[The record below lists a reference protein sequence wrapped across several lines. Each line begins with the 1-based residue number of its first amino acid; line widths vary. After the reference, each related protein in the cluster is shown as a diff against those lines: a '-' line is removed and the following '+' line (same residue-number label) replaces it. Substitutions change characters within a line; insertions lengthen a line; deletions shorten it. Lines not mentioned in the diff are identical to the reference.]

1 MVRAATALADSSPST
16 YLEKR
21 KLAPPFVGPLQLAG
35 FIIGI
40 VISGAFTGWNTG
52 LSFGFINMAVAVGLA
67 TVMYLTL
74 VLSVCEMC
82 SALPFAS
89 GPASYAQAALN
100 SGSAHSQNSGHPF
113 CRVLDPAG
121 RTCLGPQLSPRLL
134 FRAAIVLSFYSC
146 LLLLAYLTL
155 AFIILPTKRNTPP
168 NPIDGRTDLYYNDG
182 QGRASID
189 TSQLSVRGV
198 IAAFPFAC
206 WLYVGIESFPTASEE
221 ARKIFRTAPTA
232 GLYATFFLAFF
243 AVTLLTTAPQ
253 LGGSQIVSGVV
264 SAGAASMQ
272 HLVTANGT
280 SVAVANATAPHVTL
294 ADFSHSNHPLL
305 DNVLNLVCSRY
316 QSPLPTWCQPSP
328 SPLTPSSTD
337 FFHKGH
343 PLITMLVLLTLL
355 PPLFLSLITARM
367 QPHATSI
374 PYHEQASFHAHLEN
388 LAARRAKLLDSH
400 HTCRRHGRC
409 GYHQAAQQ
417 IQHGRPIVC
426 NDCLVG
432 PFGSTGAG
440 GVVATAPG
448 HEDGVGG
455 FFCPTGD
462 AETSL
467 AILQVSAWLACVSY
481 VLEFASYIL
490 LYVRV
495 AQLPRPFVS
504 PLGVG
509 GAAAGLVL
517 ALALGVVGPMFVD
530 PFFYGILLA
539 CVGVWGV
546 GAVVYWVWIAKA
558 RMADSPEK
566 IFVRLQIQQLYGRRV
581 PGPVRSHPP
590 SDSGH
595 APDAN
600 GDNLAPTGAWT
611 ARTAAAT
618 LGHALGRAPPRHHQG
633 SQGTLRVHDHSMP
646 TLAVHSLAGTPMSPP
661 SPMCIPPAQF
671 AGPRS
676 VGLVVTR
683 RLPALLRYGSAFAY
697 RPAATSEVRTVDTL
711 SASGTLMDHT
721 STLPLRREWTARHVD
736 EVTVTVSQASDVSH
750 DDQCDSEHRAAA
762 PVRAATYPDPR
773 FDVASPAIKRL
784 TASSEAMLTRD
795 SGVTDVSN
803 GRPLSMGTGP
813 PAPAAEGAADGRP
826 ND

>member
-100 SGSAHSQNSGHPF
+100 SGSGALTGGVYCASYTLLSATVLVSLGNFITAALPQEAQAIPSVVYWIPLAALVLALNS
-113 CRVLDPAG
+113 R
-121 RTCLGPQLSPRLL
+121 PRLL
-134 FRAAIVLSFYSC
+134 FRAAIVLSCYSC

-155 AFIILPTKRNTPP
+155 AFLILPTKRNTPP

-328 SPLTPSSTD
+328 SPSLTPSSND

-355 PPLFLSLITARM
+355 PPLFLSLITGTYAAARHIYTLSRAGVLPTRISKTS
-367 QPHATSI
+367 PHGAPNYSTLI
-374 PYHEQASFHAHLEN
+374 T
-388 LAARRAKLLDSH
+388 LAAGMGVAGIIKLLSKSNMG
-400 HTCRRHGRC
+400 GRLFTTF
-409 GYHQAAQQ
+409 ASS
-417 IQHGRPIVC
+417 GR
-426 NDCLVG
+426 L
-432 PFGSTGAG
+432 GSAG

-448 HEDGVGG
+448 HEDGGVGG

-517 ALALGVVGPMFVD
+517 ALALGVIGPMFVD

-546 GAVVYWVWIAKA
+546 GAVVYWAWIAKA

-566 IFVRLQIQQLYGRRV
+566 IFVR
-581 PGPVRSHPP
+581 
-590 SDSGH
+590 
-595 APDAN
+595 
-600 GDNLAPTGAWT
+600 
-611 ARTAAAT
+611 
-618 LGHALGRAPPRHHQG
+618 
-633 SQGTLRVHDHSMP
+633 
-646 TLAVHSLAGTPMSPP
+646 
-661 SPMCIPPAQF
+661 
-671 AGPRS
+671 
-676 VGLVVTR
+676 
-683 RLPALLRYGSAFAY
+683 
-697 RPAATSEVRTVDTL
+697 
-711 SASGTLMDHT
+711 
-721 STLPLRREWTARHVD
+721 
-736 EVTVTVSQASDVSH
+736 
-750 DDQCDSEHRAAA
+750 
-762 PVRAATYPDPR
+762 
-773 FDVASPAIKRL
+773 
-784 TASSEAMLTRD
+784 
-795 SGVTDVSN
+795 
-803 GRPLSMGTGP
+803 
-813 PAPAAEGAADGRP
+813 
-826 ND
+826 